1 MVPKKYGEGVADNE
15 AMPYVTGMLSK
26 VGMPFTILASTDTA
40 LNRCW
45 PHWRV
50 EWRMPSYLFLPN
62 ILFARRFPFIFREL
76 QGLSVWFPH
85 APRYR
90 QSDDG
95 RVVYQEN
102 FDTVTDETRF

>member
-62 ILFARRFPFIFREL
+62 ILFARRFPIIFREF
-76 QGLSVWFPH
+76 QGLSVGFHTHHDIVNPTM
-85 APRYR
+85 
-90 QSDDG
+90 D
-95 RVVYQEN
+95 VL
-102 FDTVTDETRF
+102 FIKETSIL